1 MSDPAIFDAHC
12 MALGRLCVAWAT
24 IDRQL
29 NDLLG
34 AMIGCAPAT
43 TACITTGTESV
54 SARCDIMTRLVH
66 IEPLSDAWAS
76 NVKKLLNHVSGDLAP
91 KRNRLIHDY
100 WSFADGTIVR
110 LDRRASTAKQQSRKE
125 IELTY
130 DTEHVTPP
138 DEVDKLTE
146 RVGQAAFLLHCAIR
160 DVRDWKEHR
169 WRVSPP
175 LLSRAFDL
183 PEVPDVLRKARP
195 KR

>member
-1 MSDPAIFDAHC
+1 MSDPAIFDTHC

-34 AMIGCAPAT
+34 AMIGCTPAT
-43 TACITTGTESV
+43 TACITTGSESV
-54 SARCDIMTRLVH
+54 SARCDIMRRLVH
-66 IEPLSDAWAS
+66 LEPLDEAWAGH
-76 NVKKLLNHVSGDLAP
+76 VKKLLDLVSNDLAP

-100 WSFADGTIVR
+100 WSFSDGTIVR
-110 LDRRASTAKQQSRKE
+110 LDRRALTAKPEAKAQ

-138 DEVDKLTE
+138 DEADNLTE
-146 RVGQAAFLLHCAIR
+146 RVGQAAFMLHCALR

-183 PEVPDVLRKARP
+183 PQVPDVLRRVRP
-195 KR
+195 KP